1 MGWSQ
6 CGRQV
11 VCLPDVSASA
21 IPSQVRGLEFWWDW
35 LQCLCLGHT
44 IQAWA
49 IKLLH
54 PSICLRDGSG
64 VDTDSGCLNEPALG
78 LLLEVSG
85 MRCLFAGSLAI
96 RTVKVES
103 CPWPSLLL
111 LERDSLRK
119 ESTQRKQGKGME
131 AKRQIADDIICTP
144 VMLKI
149 RNVPDF
155 SDYGIPYVLLL
166 KVLV

>member
-1 MGWSQ
+1 
-6 CGRQV
+6 
-11 VCLPDVSASA
+11 
-21 IPSQVRGLEFWWDW
+21 
-35 LQCLCLGHT
+35 
-44 IQAWA
+44 
-49 IKLLH
+49 
-54 PSICLRDGSG
+54 
-64 VDTDSGCLNEPALG
+64 
-78 LLLEVSG
+78 